1 MQVKMII
8 GLPSSEEMKFSR
20 TVRRLYPRVRIVNLM
35 EFEQEAIVKEAA
47 LPVSVE
53 PLTLAPARH
62 PVELTKREEE
72 ILRLIAEEYTSQEI
86 AGRLFIS
93 MRTVEAHR
101 LNLTQKLNVRNVA
114 GLVKEAIR
122 RGLVK

>member
-1 MQVKMII
+1 MN
-8 GLPSSEEMKFSR
+8 FSR

-35 EFEQEAIVKEAA
+35 EFEQETTVQDMPAA
-47 LPVSVE
+47 TPAG
-53 PLTLAPARH
+53 PLKLAPQRN

-72 ILRLIAEEYTSQEI
+72 ILQLIAEEYTSQEI

-93 MRTVEAHR
+93 MRTVEVHR
-101 LNLTQKLNVRNVA
+101 LNLTQKLSVRNVA
-114 GLVKEAIR
+114 GLVKEAVR